1 MHLSTCPNIE
11 EEEIL
16 SRNLLDTIVGLRVK
30 RLMNGNINPQHRVN
44 PRYSILVGLRKRIWA
59 KVGWDTDG
67 KGVDPFGG
75 RLKDGV
81 VGGWYDETM
90 GDLKLNENEEVG
102 RLLGERTLDT
112 NNWDLSTERA
122 IGLEGLDSIK
132 AGDPSDIFQWDE
144 WESLASEFFLSS

>member
-11 EEEIL
+11 EEEVL
-16 SRNLLDTIVGLRVK
+16 SRVLLDTIVGLRVK
-30 RLMNGNINPQHRVN
+30 RLMNGTINPQHRVN

-67 KGVDPFGG
+67 KGIDPFGG

-81 VGGWYDETM
+81 VSGWYEETM
-90 GDLKLNENEEVG
+90 GDLQISENGVG
-102 RLLGERTLDT
+102 RLLGEQALDT
-112 NNWDLSTERA
+112 NKSELSSEGG
-122 IGLEGLDSIK
+122 IGLEGFDSII
-132 AGDPSDIFQWDE
+132 AGDLSDMFQWDE